1 LFLIKQLLAYFCFV
15 KFIRT
20 AIFILLVA
28 FTFIG
33 NVGFSVFTHTCKK
46 DGVFRSYFIEQSDH
60 CDEHQEETLPPCCK
74 KKVVNDND
82 CCNDEVDV
90 VKINLDF
97 YNQYQV
103 SIHGDFM
110 PTEAINVA
118 FVKINSSHSNRQ
130 LSHHTDPPPKPWGKE
145 ILILHQV
152 FRI

>member
-1 LFLIKQLLAYFCFV
+1 M

-33 NVGFSVFTHTCKK
+33 NVGFNVFTHTCKK

-74 KKVVNDND
+74 KKVVNDDD

-90 VKINLDF
+90 IQIKLDF
-97 YNQYQV
+97 HNQYQP
-103 SIHGDFM
+103 SIETCFSVIESIKYDF
-110 PTEAINVA
+110 EKDVVFA
-118 FVKINSSHSNRQ
+118 SNHQ
-130 LSHHTDPPPKPWGKE
+130 LTKHIHPPPRPWGKE